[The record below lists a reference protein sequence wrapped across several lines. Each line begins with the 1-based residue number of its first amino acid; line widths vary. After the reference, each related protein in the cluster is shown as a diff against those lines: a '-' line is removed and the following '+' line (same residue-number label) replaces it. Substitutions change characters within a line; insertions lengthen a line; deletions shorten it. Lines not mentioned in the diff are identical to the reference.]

1 MLNNIIYL
9 DYNATTPVNP
19 SVLEKMLPF
28 FSTSFGNASSIHSAG
43 WQAAEAVK
51 IARENIGAALQTETD
66 EIYFTSGATESINL
80 AIRGISEAYVAKG
93 KHIISYSTEHR
104 AVLDTLEDLQ
114 LKGMDI
120 TLLPVDGNGLP
131 DLRQL
136 ENALREDTILVIAM
150 LANNETGVIF
160 PIHKMAE
167 IAHQKG
173 AIFFCDATQAFGK
186 IPISVKELNV
196 DALAISAHK
205 VYGPKGVGALYL
217 RRKNPR
223 VTVIPQLTGGG
234 HEKGKRSG
242 TLNVPGIVGLGEV
255 ALLSETFTSRYKQ
268 QVIPLRD
275 YFEKEIQSWDGITIH
290 SLETNRLPN
299 TSNFRIK
306 GKKADMLL
314 ASISK
319 LACSTGSAC
328 SAALPE
334 PSHVLKA
341 MGITEEEAYSA
352 IRISLGI
359 DTTKAEID
367 AALELIKSKLLV

>member
-19 SVLEKMLPF
+19 LVLEKMLPF

-80 AIRGISEAYVAKG
+80 AIRGISEAYVTKG
-93 KHIISYSTEHR
+93 KHIISYTTEHR
-104 AVLDTLEDLQ
+104 AVLDTLEVLQ

-131 DLRQL
+131 DLNQL

-160 PIHKMAE
+160 PIQQMAE
-167 IAHQKG
+167 IAHQRG

-186 IPISVKELNV
+186 IPVSVKDLKV

-205 VYGPKGVGALYL
+205 TYGPKGVGALYL

-290 SLETNRLPN
+290 SLEASRLPN

-314 ASISK
+314 ASIPK

-341 MGITEEEAYSA
+341 MGITEDEAYSA

-367 AALELIKSKLLV
+367 AALELIKSKL

>member
-19 SVLEKMLPF
+19 MVLEKMLPF
-28 FSTSFGNASSIHSAG
+28 FSTNFGNASSIHSAG

-80 AIRGISEAYVAKG
+80 AIRGISEAYVTKG
-93 KHIISYSTEHR
+93 KHIISYPTEHR

-131 DLRQL
+131 DLNQL

-160 PIHKMAE
+160 PIQQMVE

-186 IPISVKELNV
+186 IPVSVKDLKV

-205 VYGPKGVGALYL
+205 IYGPKGVGALYL
-217 RRKNPR
+217 KRKNPR

-242 TLNVPGIVGLGEV
+242 TLNVSGIVGLGEV
-255 ALLSETFTSRYKQ
+255 ALLSETFTNCYKK
-268 QVIPLRD
+268 QVLPLRD
-275 YFEKEIQSWDGITIH
+275 YFEKEIQSWNGITIH
-290 SLETNRLPN
+290 SLEANRLPN

-306 GKKADMLL
+306 GKKADLLL
-314 ASISK
+314 ASIPK

-367 AALELIKSKLLV
+367 AALELIKSKL